1 MAENDHL
8 CSDSASTMAALD
20 LAGRGEGEM
29 YFQHVARRFHR
40 AGVLDFLA
48 GKFEASR
55 VKTVGEG
62 LRTSGFSTN
71 NRRRSIRESLIGGT
85 SMNFGRRK
93 FIQVSLGAAVLP
105 AMAGK
110 AWSQSYPS
118 RPITLVVFLPAG
130 AIPDLIGRLI
140 GDALSQRLGQP
151 IIIENRP
158 GAGGNIALQAVARAA
173 ADGHTLLLLAS
184 PHAINVTLYPNN
196 PFGLAKDIVPVA
208 SLNHDTFALLV
219 NPSVPAKT
227 VSEFI
232 AYAKA
237 NPGKINLSS
246 NGTGNLTHLAGE
258 LFKTATGIDALHVPY
273 RGSPAAL
280 AALTAGDVQALFDT
294 VGTSF
299 PLIQAGNIRALGVS
313 SMRRVRMLPDVQ
325 TIAETV
331 PGYTVTGWLGI
342 GAPKD
347 TSAEIVQRLNREI
360 AAVLNEPGVMAKMAE
375 LNSDPFVS
383 TPEEFAKFTSEDAE
397 KWGKV
402 VKAAGI
408 KVE

>member
-1 MAENDHL
+1 MKL
-8 CSDSASTMAALD
+8 
-20 LAGRGEGEM
+20 
-29 YFQHVARRFHR
+29 
-40 AGVLDFLA
+40 
-48 GKFEASR
+48 
-55 VKTVGEG
+55 
-62 LRTSGFSTN
+62 
-71 NRRRSIRESLIGGT
+71 
-85 SMNFGRRK
+85 GRRK
-93 FIQVSLGAAVLP
+93 FIQLGASAAALPVLS
-105 AMAGK
+105 GH
-110 AWSQSYPS
+110 AWAQAYPS
-118 RPITLVVFLPAG
+118 RPINLVVFLPAG
-130 AIPDLIGRLI
+130 AIPDLIARLI

-158 GAGGNIALQAVARAA
+158 GAGGNIALQTVARAQP
-173 ADGHTLLLLAS
+173 DGHTLLLLAS

-196 PFGLAKDIVPVA
+196 PVSLAKDIVPVA
-208 SLNHDTFALLV
+208 SLNRDTFALLV

-258 LFKTATGIDALHVPY
+258 LFKTAAGIDTLHVPY

-299 PLIQAGNIRALGVS
+299 PLVQAGKIRALGVS
-313 SMRRVRMLPDVQ
+313 STQRVRMLPDVQ

-342 GAPKD
+342 GAPKG
-347 TSAEIVQRLNREI
+347 TPAEIVERLNREI
-360 AAVLNEPGVMAKMAE
+360 GAVLNEPAIKSKMAE
-375 LNSDPFVS
+375 FNSDPFVS
-383 TPEEFAKFTSEDAE
+383 TPAEFAKFTAEDAE

-402 VKAAGI
+402 VKASGV

>member
-1 MAENDHL
+1 
-8 CSDSASTMAALD
+8 
-20 LAGRGEGEM
+20 
-29 YFQHVARRFHR
+29 
-40 AGVLDFLA
+40 
-48 GKFEASR
+48 
-55 VKTVGEG
+55 
-62 LRTSGFSTN
+62 
-71 NRRRSIRESLIGGT
+71 
-85 SMNFGRRK
+85 MNFDRRK
-93 FIQVSLGAAVLP
+93 FIQLSAGLGAAALP
-105 AMAGK
+105 AVASK
-110 AWSQSYPS
+110 AWAQAYPS
-118 RPITLVVFLPAG
+118 RPISLVVFLPAG

-151 IIIENRP
+151 VIIENRP
-158 GAGGNIALQAVARAA
+158 GAGGNIALQTVARAP

-184 PHAINVTLYPNN
+184 PHAINVSLYPNN
-196 PFGLAKDIVPVA
+196 PVSLSKDITPVA
-208 SLNHDTFALLV
+208 SLNRDTFVLLA
-219 NPSVPAKT
+219 NPSLPVKNVA
-227 VSEFI
+227 EFI

-258 LFKTATGIDALHVPY
+258 LFKTAAGIDTLHVPY

-299 PLIQAGNIRALGVS
+299 PLIQAGKIRALGVS
-313 SMRRVRMLPDVQ
+313 STQRVRMLPDVQ

-342 GAPKD
+342 GAPKA
-347 TSAEIVQRLNREI
+347 TPAEIVQRLNREI
-360 AAVLNEPGVMAKMAE
+360 GTVLNEPAIKAKMLE

-383 TPEEFAKFTSEDAE
+383 TPAEFAKFTAEDAE

-402 VKAAGI
+402 VKASGV